1 MENQLKTVV
10 TQSARFKCN
19 KKEGNRKTKNKIN
32 SDHNTYTRRKKKKK
46 TYKTNIPN
54 CWRLI
59 EFHEKWVNHKKKCN
73 QT

>member
-1 MENQLKTVV
+1 MEDQLKTVV

-46 TYKTNIPN
+46 HIKPKSQI
-54 CWRLI
+54 
-59 EFHEKWVNHKKKCN
+59 VDV
-73 QT
+73 